1 MSEIETVAVRRS
13 ENVENRQDRASYVPH
28 YDRNLCLVFPYFIR
42 GTPELIGEF
51 SDTLGDG
58 YYHDGHGPF
67 WPSFASV
74 NNGRDDKVLWVSEAG
89 LGCLLTKHQADYI
102 FDVQEKGHEWQQ

>member
-1 MSEIETVAVRRS
+1 MGDIQTIAVRLS
-13 ENVENRQDRASYVPH
+13 DNVSDGLDRASYVRH
-28 YDRNLCLVFPYFIR
+28 YDENLSKSFPYFIR

-74 NNGRDDKVLWVSEAG
+74 NDGRDGKVLWISEAG
-89 LGCLLTKHQADYI
+89 LGCLLTKHQNDYI
-102 FDVQEKGHEWQQ
+102 FDVQER